1 MWYIVGACNAR
12 PLKGIIPFKEILD
25 ARLYCDCEKLR
36 FSPLRMTRE
45 SFTLSLVLTV
55 EFIFVYKDI
64 LFVYKPIP
72 LYTCHFDQESEANA
86 WRNLSNSFTLWRA
99 CNARPY

>member
-1 MWYIVGACNAR
+1 MTVQDGLLLYFMNEV
-12 PLKGIIPFKEILD
+12 PMPEILD

-45 SFTLSLVLTV
+45 SFALSLVLTV

-64 LFVYKPIP
+64 LFVYKLIG
-72 LYTCHFDQESEANA
+72 L
-86 WRNLSNSFTLWRA
+86 
-99 CNARPY
+99 